1 MSFIHSFIY
10 DLQKSNAFPLVGFII
25 DDPDVSDSFTYSL
38 DCGNDT
44 WRFSMSNETGEIM
57 YAYDYDLDTIRISQ
71 YNCTVKVIDNGSN
84 IGTTH
89 LTLNI
94 NDINDNIPYFN
105 QTQYTFYIT
114 PYGAVGMNIGGVAA
128 YDIDIEFGTITYSLN
143 MTMYSNLFIQIKN
156 EGTLYINEILSNDF
170 NYGDVMTFTVT
181 AEDNGGLQTTVTV
194 WIVFAEVNH
203 FLRY

>member
-1 MSFIHSFIY
+1 
-10 DLQKSNAFPLVGFII
+10 
-25 DDPDVSDSFTYSL
+25 
-38 DCGNDT
+38 
-44 WRFSMSNETGEIM
+44 MSNETGEII

-89 LTLNI
+89 LTINI

-114 PYGAVGMNIGGVAA
+114 PYGAIGMNIGGVAA